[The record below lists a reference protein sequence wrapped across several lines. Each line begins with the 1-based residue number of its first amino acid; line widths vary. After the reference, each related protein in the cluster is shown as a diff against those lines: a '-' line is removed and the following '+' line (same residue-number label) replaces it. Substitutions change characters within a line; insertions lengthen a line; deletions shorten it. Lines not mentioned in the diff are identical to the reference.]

1 MPLDKPRPVTT
12 IKIRNINVHWYMGR
26 TIERGIQGV
35 PLTPGPGFF
44 WGPKCLRMLPVKQSM
59 RPFLSGIRVMKLVLV
74 IMFVVS
80 LTEALFFGNSS
91 NIGGKLTVVGL
102 KINSFYLTKLGQMN
116 TDHPYWHQ
124 VQGEMAATNLE
135 WANFAL
141 WTQKDFRIL
150 RIQKC
155 NNWKIDHLPKLKHFY
170 LNVLLPQFYGS

>member
-12 IKIRNINVHWYMGR
+12 IRIRNINVHWYMGR

-44 WGPKCLRMLPVKQSM
+44 GGPKCLRMLPVKQSM

-91 NIGGKLTVVGL
+91 NIGGKLTVVGPNEL
-102 KINSFYLTKLGQMN
+102 FFRRLTQ
-116 TDHPYWHQ
+116 
-124 VQGEMAATNLE
+124 LE
-135 WANFAL
+135 ARNIAPS
-141 WTQKDFRIL
+141 IL
-150 RIQKC
+150 
-155 NNWKIDHLPKLKHFY
+155 
-170 LNVLLPQFYGS
+170 